1 MDVLVFKTSVSKPKQ
16 INKVEKLLNVVP
28 AIKEWNFDL
37 DDCDNIL
44 RIVAN
49 NLSPR
54 TIQEGLRNAGIDCR
68 ELA

>member
-1 MDVLVFKTSVSKPKQ
+1 MEVLVFKTSVSKPKQ

-44 RIVAN
+44 RIVAD

-54 TIQEGLRNAGIDCR
+54 TIETVLHNAGIDCL
-68 ELA
+68 ELT